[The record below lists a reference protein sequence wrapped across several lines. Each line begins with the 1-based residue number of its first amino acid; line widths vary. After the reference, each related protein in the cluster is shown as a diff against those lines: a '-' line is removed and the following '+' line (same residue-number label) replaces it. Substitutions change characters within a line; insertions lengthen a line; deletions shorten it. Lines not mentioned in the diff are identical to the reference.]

1 MEWITWNAISLF
13 YEPVPQV
20 SHSNWMWNQCGLNV
34 KTSKKTACRN
44 GKKQQWC
51 LSVWKRYWIC
61 IKGTMFLHFSSNKTK
76 RSICIATDDFTCI
89 SKRFHKTRKP
99 HIRFIEFRPTS
110 LLYPKLNVSILAG
123 FYVRCGRPLSYTYA
137 CSHSLEYV
145 SLAFLCVWRD
155 ANSLNI
161 SNGIIQMNL
170 EHSSVEEKNG
180 KFKCMNAWMKLTCCQ
195 HGDWC

>member
-1 MEWITWNAISLF
+1 MNNMECNIIVLRTSAAGLSF
-13 YEPVPQV
+13 Q
-20 SHSNWMWNQCGLNV
+20 LNV
-34 KTSKKTACRN
+34 KPMRFKCEN
-44 GKKQQWC
+44 IQKKQHAETEKNNNGVCQFEKDIGFASKEPC
-51 LSVWKRYWIC
+51 S
-61 IKGTMFLHFSSNKTK
+61 LHFSSNKTK

-161 SNGIIQMNL
+161 SNGIIQMDL

-195 HGDWC
+195 HGD